1 MLYNGAYGETAIE
14 LKQFLGFKKNNVTD
28 LEMNEG
34 FKTILNQINSYNKNS
49 KANYQLNVANRLMV
63 QNEFRILSDFSNSMK
78 NDFYAD
84 IQSVDFEN
92 EGQTAVNEINQWIK
106 TKTNNKIEK
115 FFDEPLDPL
124 TRLVIVNAVYFK
136 G

>member
-1 MLYNGAYGETAIE
+1 MLYNGADGETATE
-14 LKQFLGFKKNNVTD
+14 LKQVLGFKKNNVTD
-28 LEMNEG
+28 LEINEG
-34 FKTILNQINSYNKNS
+34 FKTILKQINSYNKNL

-63 QNEFRILSDFSNSMK
+63 QKEFRVLSGFWNSMK
-78 NDFYAD
+78 NYFYAD

-106 TKTNNKIEK
+106 TKTNDKIEK
-115 FFDEPLDPL
+115 FFDEPFDPS
-124 TRLVIVNAVYFK
+124 TRLVILNAVYFK